1 VKRFRRSAPETP
13 EVISSML
20 AIVHEPNHYET
31 CCRAF
36 SEVREDHSFGVC
48 APAPLGNTISS
59 LLSRTPL
66 IPLRGTANRLFSCL
80 RAGLMRFLMYRED
93 LRGVLYIRIR

>member
-31 CCRAF
+31 CCR
-36 SEVREDHSFGVC
+36 
-48 APAPLGNTISS
+48 
-59 LLSRTPL
+59 
-66 IPLRGTANRLFSCL
+66 
-80 RAGLMRFLMYRED
+80 
-93 LRGVLYIRIR
+93 

>member
-31 CCRAF
+31 CCMVANILGAVWGFRGAPRVERA
-36 SEVREDHSFGVC
+36 SHAVYV
-48 APAPLGNTISS
+48 TS
-59 LLSRTPL
+59 LAAMAEGWARLRTPAASEKDVRR
-66 IPLRGTANRLFSCL
+66 PH
-80 RAGLMRFLMYRED
+80 D
-93 LRGVLYIRIR
+93 